1 MSDDL
6 RVPQPG
12 DGRLDPALAEALREL
27 SPARPESRDA
37 HRPVF
42 AELQM
47 FPSGT
52 GTAVDVTLALA
63 GRVVTKRA
71 EGSSD
76 EHVVARTAAEAVLR
90 ALEEF
95 LGHSAE
101 LELAWFKVLEP
112 EGHFG
117 HTVAHAAVACRT
129 THGRDLYVGSA
140 LSRGDLAV
148 AAVRA
153 ALDAMNRPFARFL
166 ARAEQI
172 A

>member
-1 MSDDL
+1 MNDDL
-6 RVPQPG
+6 RAPQSG
-12 DGRLDPALAEALREL
+12 EGRLDPAVAEALREL
-27 SPARPESRDA
+27 SPTRPDSRDA

-47 FPSGT
+47 FPSGA

-76 EHVVARTAAEAVLR
+76 EHVIARTAAEAVLG
-90 ALEEF
+90 ALEEL
-95 LGHSAE
+95 LGEIAT
-101 LELAWFKVLEP
+101 LELAWFKILEP

-129 THGRDLYVGSA
+129 AHGRELYVGSA

-166 ARAEQI
+166 SRSEQI